1 MSDTVTT
8 YKAYMEWVHQH
19 GNLVI
24 PLTRDE
30 FDLLVF
36 ERNNLKK

>member
-30 FDLLVF
+30 FDYMIS
-36 ERNNLKK
+36 ERNKLQK